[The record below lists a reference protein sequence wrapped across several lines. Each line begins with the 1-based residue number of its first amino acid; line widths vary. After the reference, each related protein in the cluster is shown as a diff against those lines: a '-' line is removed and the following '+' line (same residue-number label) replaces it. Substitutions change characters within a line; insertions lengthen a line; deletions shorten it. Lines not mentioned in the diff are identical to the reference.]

1 MIRSAEATLLAVV
14 AAAVTLPFLDKPF
27 HIDDPVF
34 LRMAEN
40 VLESPLHR
48 YRGEFDWL
56 GVSQPLW
63 GLVTNPPLISFY
75 AAPWVALGGFSE
87 VVLHLAMI
95 PFYLLL
101 AASVLFLGKRF
112 THAPW
117 FSVLFVM
124 SSAGV
129 VVSGNVTQDVPG
141 AALASASV
149 AAFLLGVDRGRRGWL
164 VASGALAGLA
174 VLMKYSAAIVA
185 PLVAAYALLA
195 RRPGAL
201 LPWSLPCVAILGA
214 WGLHNVALHG
224 ELHLASVFAITA
236 RIARDRPEVVH
247 VTPSVVG
254 SICFLF
260 PLLLCAAVVRRDRLV
275 LVTASLV
282 LAGFA
287 FVTQAYPERAT
298 DPEYLFWSIMGLGAV
313 AICLSDGLRRAW
325 PWPRR
330 ASAEPGADS
339 AFLVAWLCAPFV
351 FTILFSPFQAVRHV
365 LPALPPLV
373 LLAFRYLREPVSRP
387 AWRALT
393 VAVLTAQVALAF
405 LLAAAD
411 YEYADAHRA
420 FAASAAEKL
429 GQEPGRI
436 WYAGHWGW
444 HFYAEREGF
453 RQLHADGPFP
463 APGELLLWPKVGD
476 VGRVQTSEIMPRF
489 LPLYT
494 ISYDATLPLRTVGRE
509 ANFYLADA
517 RRGSRP
523 QLAFRVRRSGP
534 VQRFHVMRLES
545 QARAQIE

>member
-1 MIRSAEATLLAVV
+1 M
-14 AAAVTLPFLDKPF
+14 
-27 HIDDPVF
+27 F

-40 VLESPLHR
+40 VLESPLDP
-48 YRGEFDWL
+48 YRGELDWL

-63 GLVTNPPLISFY
+63 GLATNPPLISFY
-75 AAPWVALGGFSE
+75 AAPWVALSGFSE

-117 FSVLFVM
+117 LSVLFVM
-124 SSAGV
+124 GSAGV
-129 VVSGNVTQDVPG
+129 VVSGNVMQDVPG

-149 AAFLLGVDRGRRGWL
+149 AAFLLGVDRWRRGWL
-164 VASGALAGLA
+164 VASGILAGLA
-174 VLMKYSAAIVA
+174 VLAKYSAAIVG

-201 LPWSLPCVAILGA
+201 LPWSLPCAAILGA
-214 WGLHNVALHG
+214 WGLHNVAVYG
-224 ELHLASVFAITA
+224 ELHVTTVFAITEL
-236 RIARDRPEVVH
+236 IARDRSQVMQ

-275 LVTASLV
+275 LLTASLA

-287 FVTQAYPERAT
+287 LATRAYPERSA
-298 DPEYLFWSIMGLGAV
+298 DPEYLFWSFTGLGAV

-325 PWPRR
+325 PWLLRPG
-330 ASAEPGADS
+330 AGPGADS
-339 AFLVAWLCAPFV
+339 AVLVAWICAPLV
-351 FTILFSPFQAVRHV
+351 FTILFTPFQAVRHV

-373 LLAFRYLREPVSRP
+373 LLAFRYLGERVSRP

-393 VAVLTAQVALAF
+393 VAVLTAQVAAAF
-405 LLAAAD
+405 LVAAAD
-411 YEYADAHRA
+411 YEYADAYRD

-453 RQLHADGPFP
+453 RQLHAEGPFP
-463 APGELLLWPKVGD
+463 APGELLLWPKAGHVGL
-476 VGRVQTSEIMPRF
+476 VKTSEIMPRF
-489 LPLYT
+489 FPLYT
-494 ISYDATLPLRTVGRE
+494 ISYDAKLPLRTVGRE
-509 ANFYLADA
+509 ANFYLADT
-517 RRGSRP
+517 RRGSRSHLP
-523 QLAFRVRRSGP
+523 FRVRLEGP
-534 VQRFHVMRLES
+534 VQRFHVMRLEP
-545 QARAQIE
+545 QARAQME